1 MGEFREM
8 VNESEIQVVFWGLGF
23 RSVSPNY

>member
-23 RSVSPNY
+23 TSVSPNY